1 MYKNSLFPIVY
12 MAVISM
18 FGKSSWKQ
26 CRILLPEPEDER
38 ILLAS
43 RMAKDR
49 GFAVPILVGNKKSI
63 EKSAKSLK
71 IDLSDIEIIDTSKG
85 IGKRYADEY
94 SKIRKVPKQLAER
107 MLENPLFLSALI
119 LRIEEADAMIAGAV
133 FTSADVITASEGI
146 IGLRKGVSVPSS
158 FFIMEIPGYQGG
170 EKSGNNGLL
179 LFADSSVNIDP
190 TAEQLAD
197 VAITTAN
204 TAKELMGWIP
214 RVALLSFSTKGS
226 AIHPKAD
233 KIINA
238 TKIANKKAPNLFI
251 DGELQGDSALVEK
264 TAIKKM
270 KGKIGNVA
278 GRANVLIFPDLDSG
292 NISYKLVQTLAG
304 ANAYGPILQGF
315 NKPVSDLSRGAK
327 PEDIVGTIAILSTWA
342 KRMKR

>member
-1 MYKNSLFPIVY
+1 

-18 FGKSSWKQ
+18 FGKSAWKQ
-26 CRILLPEPEDER
+26 CRILLPEPEDDR

-43 RMAKDR
+43 RMAKDK
-49 GFAVPILVGNKKSI
+49 GFAIPILVGNRKAIGKI
-63 EKSAKSLK
+63 AKRLRIK
-71 IDLSDIEIIDTSKG
+71 VSDIEIIDISKG
-85 IGKRYADEY
+85 VGKRYIKEY
-94 SKIRKVPKQLAER
+94 SRIRKVPKQLAER
-107 MLENPLFLSALI
+107 MLESPLFLSAL
-119 LRIEEADAMIAGAV
+119 LVKMGEADAMVAGAV

-146 IGLRKGVSVPSS
+146 IGLKKGVSVPSS
-158 FFIMEIPGYQGG
+158 FFIMEIPKYSGG
-170 EKSGNNGLL
+170 EKGLL

-190 TAEQLAD
+190 NPEQLAD

-214 RVALLSFSTKGS
+214 RVAMLSFSTKGS

-233 KIINA
+233 KVISA
-238 TKIANKKAPNLFI
+238 TRIANRKAPNLFI

-270 KGKIGNVA
+270 KGKIGDVA

-315 NKPVSDLSRGAK
+315 NRPISDLSRGAK

-342 KRMKR
+342 KRMKK